1 MSKVAIAPVFK
12 IHKEHYAAFIKRIC
26 QQRDDCL
33 VNEPGCKYFD
43 VLEAGDGETV
53 MLYEVYAD
61 EAALEKHRT
70 YPHYA
75 DYKATTEPMVRSL
88 DLVKYTII

>member
-1 MSKVAIAPVFK
+1 MSKVAIVPVFK
-12 IHKEHYAAFIKRIC
+12 IHADHYAAFIKRIC

-33 VNEPGCKYFD
+33 GTEPGCLHFD

-53 MLYEVYAD
+53 MLYEVYTD
-61 EAALEKHRT
+61 EAALEAHRT

-88 DLVKYTII
+88 DLVKYTVV

>member
-1 MSKVAIAPVFK
+1 
-12 IHKEHYAAFIKRIC
+12 
-26 QQRDDCL
+26 
-33 VNEPGCKYFD
+33 

-75 DYKATTEPMVRSL
+75 DYKAATEPMVRSL
-88 DLVKYTII
+88 DVVKYTVV